1 MTPRTTRA
9 SGDLRAQWA
18 RLTWRQRVAAA
29 AAALL
34 GIGSAAI
41 SLIWLLGGTWL
52 LDTVGGQ
59 IEALG
64 RGGGAGVAA
73 GLVLVIALKLVAA
86 VLPTAVLLHPGRRL
100 LRWAGWLCAGVLT
113 VYGLVLTVVGLL
125 VVNGFIA
132 AAAEADRRALLW
144 HAVFWDPWFL
154 IWGLASGLALRRTA
168 TPPRSRD
175 Q

>member
-1 MTPRTTRA
+1 MTPRTPRA
-9 SGDLRAQWA
+9 SGDLRARWA

-29 AAALL
+29 AAAFL

-86 VLPTAVLLHPGRRL
+86 VLPTAVLLWPHRRL
-100 LRWAGWLCAGVLT
+100 LRWAGWMAAGILT
-113 VYGLVLTVVGLL
+113 VYGLVLTGAGLL
-125 VVNGFIA
+125 VITDIVPAGA
-132 AAAEADRRALLW
+132 DADRRALLW
-144 HAVFWDPWFL
+144 HAMFWDPWFL
-154 IWGLASGLALRRTA
+154 LWGLASLLALARHRTRPA
-168 TPPRSRD
+168 VTNR
-175 Q
+175 